1 MEMEEAVEKLKILD
15 AFLGELLNLYNEDE
29 DIIFITSDHG
39 NIEDL
44 TVNTHTFNKVP
55 TVILGKIPENVEIEI
70 NSLTDIMPTILKI
83 FDAKGEL

>member
-1 MEMEEAVEKLKILD
+1 MEEAVEKLRSGCLFRR
-15 AFLGELLNLYNEDE
+15 ALNLYNEDE

-70 NSLTDIMPTILKI
+70 NSLTDIMRQYKN
-83 FDAKGEL
+83 F